1 MLLKSLSS
9 GFNMEFIKLLK
20 AGSIISGINWGIY
33 LIHEWVEFAKN
44 NPPEVVSEGDPTFL
58 GLIAQS
64 FISLALIILGI
75 SYKSASKE
83 DAENIKPR
91 HKPHLTSPPTRF
103 TGIEEK
109 PVSSTIPSQ
118 TSMQSS
124 TSVTT
129 PSSAPIVPTK
139 SSSETTM
146 SQPTEFRSIQSHSI
160 ASHSRSEKK
169 SNSDRQI
176 ITILVVVFGLISG
189 AIYYMK
195 QKNQEIVELPA
206 KAEPSE
212 EKNNDPQPTVKADP
226 VVTEPINK
234 RWLGK
239 WVDGN
244 RQVSITTEALVI
256 TNLDTKTEV
265 SFKWIGNEPTQNT
278 PEPTFFYTKTISK
291 GNLISSFDKYAAS
304 IANPN
309 VEKINQF
316 EQTKKMLTELSDG
329 SYRVIQL
336 RMSFDSKSYSSYIF
350 DKDNIFKLDF
360 DSQESLVGIAKYK
373 KVNP

>member
-1 MLLKSLSS
+1 
-9 GFNMEFIKLLK
+9 MEFIKLLK
-20 AGSIISGINWGIY
+20 AGSIISGINWAIY
-33 LIHEWVEFAKN
+33 LIHEWIEFARN
-44 NPPEVVSEGDPTFL
+44 NPPEVLSEGDPVFL

-64 FISLALIILGI
+64 FISLALIIFGI

-83 DAENIKPR
+83 DAENTKPR

-109 PVSSTIPSQ
+109 PVSSTIPYQ

-124 TSVTT
+124 TSVT
-129 PSSAPIVPTK
+129 SSSNAPIVTTR
-139 SSSETTM
+139 SSSETM
-146 SQPTEFRSIQSHSI
+146 ASQPTEFRSIQNHSI
-160 ASHSRSEKK
+160 ASHSLSEKK

-176 ITILVVVFGLISG
+176 IMILVVVFGLISG

-195 QKNQEIVELPA
+195 QKNQEIVELPV

-212 EKNNDPQPTVKADP
+212 EKNNDPQPTVKAEP

-234 RWLGK
+234 RWLGR

-244 RQVSITTEALVI
+244 RQVSITAEALVI

-278 PEPTFFYTKTISK
+278 SEPTFFYTKTVSK
-291 GNLISSFDKYAAS
+291 GNLISSFEKYVAS
-304 IANPN
+304 IANLN
-309 VEKINQF
+309 EEKNNQL
-316 EQTKKMLTELSDG
+316 EQTKKILAELSDG